1 MAYERFKVLH
11 EITACIYNKRD
22 EKPVMKWS
30 FLSKLEEDLS
40 SFSKHMKSCGIEE
53 RAKELGIKRYKLKV
67 NYKRL
72 TPETD
77 FSRGRIFAV
86 DTEEQYQIA
95 LSLLQDKHE
104 LICKCEP
111 VNSSPHRPSTPLRTF
126 ATFNP
131 SPS

>member
-1 MAYERFKVLH
+1 MHLQTTRRKA
-11 EITACIYNKRD
+11 RD
-22 EKPVMKWS
+22 EVV

-40 SFSKHMKSCGIEE
+40 SFLKNMKSCGIEE
-53 RAKELGIKRYKLKV
+53 RAKELGIQRYKLKV

-77 FSRGRIFAV
+77 FPRGRIFAV

-95 LSLLQDKHE
+95 LPLQDKHE

-111 VNSSPHRPSTPLRTF
+111 VTNSSPHRPSTPLRTF
-126 ATFNP
+126 DTFATFNP